1 MAGEKRAVLFPGQGA
16 QSVGMARDV
25 FEKSSAA
32 RDVFA
37 RAAEVV
43 GFDIAELCFE
53 GPADQLARTD
63 LQQPAIFVASAAIWA
78 ALCETLPEDYA
89 FSHAGGLSLG
99 EYTALYAAGSL
110 GLEDAVRLIHRRGQ
124 LMQAAAEAAPS
135 GMVSLVGIEEEEANR
150 LCAEA
155 RGDDVL
161 VAANFNCPGQVVV
174 SGSKGACERAV
185 GIADR
190 FGCRAIPLTVAGA
203 FHSPFMESAAQGLRP
218 VLTDTPFDKPS
229 LPVIANVDASY
240 HGSAEDIRESLAL
253 QVTSPVRWADCIRR
267 LIADG
272 VSEFVEVG
280 PGRALTGMMR
290 RIDRGVEARSINSA
304 EAIEKFDSRIA
315 DPAT

>member
-1 MAGEKRAVLFPGQGA
+1 MAH
-16 QSVGMARDV
+16 DV

-32 RDVFA
+32 REVFA
-37 RAAEVV
+37 RAAEVLDL
-43 GFDIAELCFE
+43 DIAKLCFE

-63 LQQPAIFVASAAIWA
+63 LQQPAIFVASAATWA
-78 ALCETLPEDYA
+78 ALNETLPSEYA
-89 FSHAGGLSLG
+89 FSHSGGLSLG

-110 GLEDAVRLIHRRGQ
+110 GLEDAVRLVHRRGA
-124 LMQAAAEAAPS
+124 LMQAAAEAAAS

-150 LCAEA
+150 LCTEA
-155 RGDDVL
+155 GGDEVL

-174 SGSKGACERAV
+174 SGSKAACERVVA
-185 GIADR
+185 IADR

-218 VLTDTPFDKPS
+218 VLAETRFEEPS

-240 HGSAEDIRESLAL
+240 HGSAENIRDSLAR

-290 RIDRGVEARSINSA
+290 RIDRGVETTSINSA
-304 EAIEKFDSRIA
+304 EAIEKLDSRVA
-315 DPAT
+315 DPAA